1 LSKQLISNPNTIL
14 ICGAVLV
21 LICLIPGF
29 PKLQILSIAAVLLVI
44 GYLQMR
50 SQAQPVKTVEEET
63 AKMSAEEK
71 RRPENVL
78 NLLQVEQIEF
88 EFGYGIVPLVD
99 KSLGGDLLDRVIMI
113 RRQCA
118 VDLGI
123 IIPSIRMRDN
133 VRLGPNEYRVLIKGS
148 EVAKGEVMPDH
159 YLAINTDGVEETIT
173 GIETTE
179 PTFGLP
185 ALWITKKQ
193 RERAELLGYTTIDPL
208 SVITTHLMEVIKQH
222 SSELIDRQQVKMLID
237 NLAQQQPTLVEEVVP
252 KMFTYGDIQKILVR
266 LLRENVP
273 IKDMTTIIETLA
285 DYGSITKN
293 PDDLTE
299 YVRQNLS
306 RVITQRFFSDD
317 DILIVALD
325 SKVEQIILEKT
336 KLLDTGTVTILEP
349 EQLQGIYKSTKEI
362 IDKAST
368 QGKRV
373 VVITA
378 PVTRAKFKKI
388 IEQVAPGLTVLS
400 YAEVEPTKQL
410 QIESIIKL
418 P

>member
-1 LSKQLISNPNTIL
+1 
-14 ICGAVLV
+14 
-21 LICLIPGF
+21 
-29 PKLQILSIAAVLLVI
+29 
-44 GYLQMR
+44 
-50 SQAQPVKTVEEET
+50 
-63 AKMSAEEK
+63 
-71 RRPENVL
+71 
-78 NLLQVEQIEF
+78 
-88 EFGYGIVPLVD
+88 
-99 KSLGGDLLDRVIMI
+99 
-113 RRQCA
+113 
-118 VDLGI
+118 
-123 IIPSIRMRDN
+123 
-133 VRLGPNEYRVLIKGS
+133 
-148 EVAKGEVMPDH
+148 
-159 YLAINTDGVEETIT
+159 
-173 GIETTE
+173 
-179 PTFGLP
+179 
-185 ALWITKKQ
+185 
-193 RERAELLGYTTIDPL
+193 
-208 SVITTHLMEVIKQH
+208 MEVIKQH

>member
-1 LSKQLISNPNTIL
+1 
-14 ICGAVLV
+14 
-21 LICLIPGF
+21 
-29 PKLQILSIAAVLLVI
+29 
-44 GYLQMR
+44 
-50 SQAQPVKTVEEET
+50 
-63 AKMSAEEK
+63 
-71 RRPENVL
+71 
-78 NLLQVEQIEF
+78 
-88 EFGYGIVPLVD
+88 
-99 KSLGGDLLDRVIMI
+99 
-113 RRQCA
+113 
-118 VDLGI
+118 
-123 IIPSIRMRDN
+123 
-133 VRLGPNEYRVLIKGS
+133 
-148 EVAKGEVMPDH
+148 
-159 YLAINTDGVEETIT
+159 
-173 GIETTE
+173 
-179 PTFGLP
+179 
-185 ALWITKKQ
+185 
-193 RERAELLGYTTIDPL
+193 
-208 SVITTHLMEVIKQH
+208 MEVIKQH

-252 KMFTYGDIQKILVR
+252 KMFTYGDIQKVLVR

-273 IKDMTTIIETLA
+273 IKDMATIVETLA
-285 DYGSITKN
+285 DYGTTTKN

-317 DILIVALD
+317 DVFIVALD

-336 KLLDTGTVTILEP
+336 KLLDTGAVTILEP
-349 EQLQGIYKSTKEI
+349 AQLQGIYKSTKEI

-368 QGKRV
+368 QGRRV

-410 QIESIIKL
+410 QIESIIRL

>member
-1 LSKQLISNPNTIL
+1 M
-14 ICGAVLV
+14 
-21 LICLIPGF
+21 F
-29 PKLQILSIAAVLLVI
+29 P
-44 GYLQMR
+44 
-50 SQAQPVKTVEEET
+50 
-63 AKMSAEEK
+63 
-71 RRPENVL
+71 
-78 NLLQVEQIEF
+78 
-88 EFGYGIVPLVD
+88 
-99 KSLGGDLLDRVIMI
+99 
-113 RRQCA
+113 
-118 VDLGI
+118 
-123 IIPSIRMRDN
+123 
-133 VRLGPNEYRVLIKGS
+133 
-148 EVAKGEVMPDH
+148 
-159 YLAINTDGVEETIT
+159 
-173 GIETTE
+173 
-179 PTFGLP
+179 
-185 ALWITKKQ
+185 
-193 RERAELLGYTTIDPL
+193 
-208 SVITTHLMEVIKQH
+208 
-222 SSELIDRQQVKMLID
+222 
-237 NLAQQQPTLVEEVVP
+237 
-252 KMFTYGDIQKILVR
+252 YGDIQNILVR
-266 LLRENVP
+266 LFRENVP
-273 IKDMTTIIETLA
+273 NKHMTTIIETPA
-285 DYGSITKN
+285 VFGSIPKN